1 MANKSLESA
10 RLNNLVPCFQPR
22 HPLILK
28 IAKLQSICRNNAQRG
43 LKLPVTGEP
52 CARVI
57 VYVCVLANLP
67 FFFFGPDS
75 SASQSQATCRHIT
88 WKVWLLSSYFCAQ
101 NAHRRHEARAHL
113 CPGRLSALPSAG
125 AEDAAAPQLTNKQ
138 NPSTEAQ
145 LCRAGT
151 HTLSFLFLLACLHP
165 PGLLRFLL
173 ISPRWRKED
182 RKCSLVTISRW

>member
-1 MANKSLESA
+1 MSRVFACLCMC
-10 RLNNLVPCFQPR
+10 VC
-22 HPLILK
+22 
-28 IAKLQSICRNNAQRG
+28 LQTF
-43 LKLPVTGEP
+43 L
-52 CARVI
+52 
-57 VYVCVLANLP
+57 
-67 FFFFGPDS
+67 FFFCPDS
-75 SASQSQATCRHIT
+75 SASQSQTTCKHIT

-101 NAHRRHEARAHL
+101 NAHRRHGARAHL

-138 NPSTEAQ
+138 NPSTETQ
-145 LCRAGT
+145 LCQAGT
-151 HTLSFLFLLACLHP
+151 HTLSFLLLLARLHP